1 MNSSVEYGAHMKG
14 FMFDSLVFRFK
25 EYQAKAFQSEVV
37 DYKYKYNTSEIEA
50 RNRVQDRHNKDLMRF
65 INILDEAIGEH
76 D

>member
-1 MNSSVEYGAHMKG
+1 MNSSVEYGTHMKG

-25 EYQAKAFQSEVV
+25 EYQAKAFPADVV
-37 DYKYKYNTSEIEA
+37 EYKYKHCISESEA
-50 RNRVQDRHNKDLMRF
+50 RMKVRDRHNRDLMRF

>member
-1 MNSSVEYGAHMKG
+1 MNSSVEYGTHMKG

>member
-1 MNSSVEYGAHMKG
+1 MNSSVEYGTHMKG

-37 DYKYKYNTSEIEA
+37 DYKYKYNTSETEA
-50 RNRVQDRHNKDLMRF
+50 RNRVQDRHNRDLMRF

>member
-37 DYKYKYNTSEIEA
+37 DYRYKHKASEVEA
-50 RNRVQDRHNKDLMRF
+50 KNKVQDRHDRDLMRF
-65 INILDEAIGEH
+65 IDILHEAIGEH

>member
-1 MNSSVEYGAHMKG
+1 MNNSVEYGTHMKG

-25 EYQAKAFQSEVV
+25 EYQAKAFFAEVAEYQYNHRVSEP
-37 DYKYKYNTSEIEA
+37 EA
-50 RNRVQDRHNKDLMRF
+50 RIKIRDRHNRDLMRF